1 MTDELINSCIMT
13 MRAKIIETIGRMK
26 DLAKNPTTDDTSEE
40 LSRLAIR
47 ISQIESGINALT
59 QVAPALSEIANQ
71 YPQVAPA
78 GPPSEPEPEPEPE
91 QEPLVVDASV
101 SKTMQRVSKIHEDSK
116 KALEKEKPKPKRRR
130 KKKKEVA
137 DE

>member
-78 GPPSEPEPEPEPE
+78 TAPSEPEPEPEPE
-91 QEPLVVDASV
+91 QGPLVVDASV

-116 KALEKEKPKPKRRR
+116 KALEEEKPKPKRRR
-130 KKKKEVA
+130 KKKTEVA

>member
-78 GPPSEPEPEPEPE
+78 VPPSEPEPEPE

>member
-78 GPPSEPEPEPEPE
+78 VAPSEPEPEPE
-91 QEPLVVDASV
+91 QGPLVVDASV

-116 KALEKEKPKPKRRR
+116 KALEEEKPKPKRRR
-130 KKKKEVA
+130 KKKTEVA

>member
-26 DLAKNPTTDDTSEE
+26 DLAKNPSTEDTSEE

-47 ISQIESGINALT
+47 LSQIESGINALT

-71 YPQVAPA
+71 YPQVIPPA
-78 GPPSEPEPEPEPE
+78 PEPELPE

-116 KALEKEKPKPKRRR
+116 KALEEKKPKPKRRR
-130 KKKKEVA
+130 KKKTEVA

>member
-1 MTDELINSCIMT
+1 MTDELINSCIMN

-59 QVAPALSEIANQ
+59 QIAPALSEIANR
-71 YPQVAPA
+71 YPQVI
-78 GPPSEPEPEPEPE
+78 PPSTSPEPESPE
-91 QEPLVVDASV
+91 QEPVILDGAMSE
-101 SKTMQRVSKIHEDSK
+101 TMKRVSKIHEDSK
-116 KALEKEKPKPKRRR
+116 KALEEEKPKPKRRR
-130 KKKKEVA
+130 KKKTEVA

>member
-78 GPPSEPEPEPEPE
+78 GPPSEPEPEPE

-130 KKKKEVA
+130 KKKTEVA

>member
-71 YPQVAPA
+71 YPQVAPV
-78 GPPSEPEPEPEPE
+78 GPPSEPEPEPE

-130 KKKKEVA
+130 KKKTEVA